1 MNSQWKQHFLTAPWI
16 RLLITKNLK
25 KENKSLDVGKKKKIN
40 SSVTVMLCYLDY
52 KQLQVG
58 AVRNGC
64 NDGPRHYRWNHLLA
78 TGSVKKGTIS
88 NQFSFE
94 ILQSFESKAVE
105 LLWRPS
111 SEELAASG
119 RINKAKV
126 HLCDLFVSTLEILA
140 EILTPKVGKIYIH
153 WYVFV
158 SGPLW
163 RYMIKYIPLNR

>member
-1 MNSQWKQHFLTAPWI
+1 MKKKIWTASESNTFWQHLESDSWWQRI
-16 RLLITKNLK
+16 K
-25 KENKSLDVGKKKKIN
+25 KKKIKAWTWEKKKIN

-78 TGSVKKGTIS
+78 TGTIS

-163 RYMIKYIPLNR
+163 RYMLKYIPLNR